1 MVSNRF
7 TLDDYAGALAA
18 VADSSCVKAVI
29 E

>member
-1 MVSNRF
+1 VTDRF
-7 TLDDYAGALAA
+7 TLDDYAGALTA